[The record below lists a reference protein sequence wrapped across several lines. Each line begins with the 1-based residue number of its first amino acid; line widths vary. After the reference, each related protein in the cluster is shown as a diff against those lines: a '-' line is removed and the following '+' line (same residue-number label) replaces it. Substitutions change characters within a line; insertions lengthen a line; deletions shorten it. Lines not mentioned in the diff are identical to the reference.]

1 MRDEQAVMQSVHQMG
16 NRHSGLG
23 NTAHPGVAVQPRQSP
38 LLAKNSNNANAKAHE
53 APRAGP
59 WVTVFTILPDLP
71 ALPSNKLGRDSGQYP
86 VGLGGTA
93 EPDRPHSLLNLS
105 LRVCVPVRACAVYH
119 TALRH
124 LNAHAHQ
131 ALLAVLSW
139 SALEVSPVES
149 LRVLPFL
156 LCLVWFAH

>member
-1 MRDEQAVMQSVHQMG
+1 MKLGVSKEIYRD
-16 NRHSGLG
+16 
-23 NTAHPGVAVQPRQSP
+23 
-38 LLAKNSNNANAKAHE
+38 
-53 APRAGP
+53 RAGSRRFCALLT
-59 WVTVFTILPDLP
+59 WINTKVFQ
-71 ALPSNKLGRDSGQYP
+71 KLHEP
-86 VGLGGTA
+86 GLGGTA